1 MSEPKAHPALR
12 RSAARLLA
20 VQALFQIER
29 SGSDPEAVIQ
39 EFLAH
44 RQEQEI
50 DGERLI
56 AADAARF
63 RSLVAG
69 VCSEVEDLD
78 NMLLAVLDV
87 DWTLERLESL
97 LLVMMRAGIYELASQ
112 HDVPPRVVINEYVD
126 LAHAFYGGKEPGL
139 VNGVLDRVA
148 RDLRAEDMARP
159 QKKN

>member
-29 SGSDPEAVIQ
+29 SGSDPEAGIQ
-39 EFLAH
+39 EFVAH

-56 AADAARF
+56 AADIARF
-63 RSLVAG
+63 SGLVRG
-69 VCSEVEDLD
+69 VCGEVEDLD

-87 DWTLERLESL
+87 DWTLERLEPL
-97 LLVMMRAGIYELASQ
+97 LLVIMRAGIYEIASQ

-139 VNGVLDRVA
+139 VNGILNRLA
-148 RDLRAEDMARP
+148 QDLRAEEMARP
-159 QKKN
+159 QNKG